1 MPVNIRKVVIPV
13 AGWGTRSL
21 PATKNIPK
29 EMLPVYNKPVVQYV
43 VEEAQK
49 SGIGDVVFVTNRDK
63 KIIED
68 HFDYNLQ
75 LESVLERAGKT
86 EMLRQV
92 REVAEMVNIISVRQ
106 KKQLG
111 LGHAVLCAREIVRDE
126 PFAVMVGDDL
136 MFGMTPGIQQL
147 IDVAVAEHLPVIGG
161 MEVPADKVSRY
172 GIIAGEETAPG
183 IYKVS
188 RLVEKPSIAE
198 APSRLAIVGRY
209 VLTPDIFDSLEKV
222 KPGHG
227 GEIQLTDA
235 LQNLADDRGLLAV
248 KIRGMRFDAGDW
260 AEYLTANIYFALQE
274 EGLRDDL
281 ISQLRPLLPFRC

>member
-1 MPVNIRKVVIPV
+1 MNVRKVIIPV

-43 VEEAQK
+43 VEEAIRAGVQ
-49 SGIGDVVFVTNRDK
+49 DVVFITNRDK
-63 KIIED
+63 NVIED

-75 LESVLERAGKT
+75 LEAVLERAGKT
-86 EMLRQV
+86 EQLAAV
-92 REVAEMVNIISVRQ
+92 RAVAEMANIISIRQ

-111 LGHAVLCAREIVRDE
+111 LGHAVLCAKDVVLSDE
-126 PFAVMVGDDL
+126 AFAVMVGDDL
-136 MFGMTPGIQQL
+136 MFGMNPGVGQL
-147 IDVAVAEHLPVIGG
+147 LDVARAERLPVIGV
-161 MEVPADKVSRY
+161 MEVPQERVDRY
-172 GIIAGEETAPG
+172 GIISGTEISPG
-183 IYKVS
+183 IYKIDK
-188 RLVEKPSIAE
+188 LVEKPKVNE

-209 VLTPDIFDSLEKV
+209 ILTPDIFRYLEQI

-235 LQNLADDRGLLAV
+235 LQGLADNRGLLAV

-260 AEYLTANIYFALQE
+260 AEYLTANIYFGLQE
-274 EGLRDDL
+274 ESLRDDL
-281 ISQLRPLLPFRC
+281 VRHLKPLLPWA